1 MAYKIRIYGDPVLRK
16 GTVPVSGFD
25 QNLHDIV
32 KNMID
37 TMYNDNGI
45 GLSAPQIGISDKI
58 IVVDR
63 SFGER
68 VDDVITLINPE
79 IFETEG
85 ECALEEGCLSVPG
98 VYEELVRPEK
108 IMIRFQDIE
117 GNVHETDADGMM
129 ARVVQHES
137 DHLDGILFVDRLS
150 AVKRKLL
157 AKTLRL
163 LKEESKDV

>member
-16 GTVPVSGFD
+16 NTEPVSRFD

-32 KNMID
+32 KNMIE

-58 IVVDR
+58 IVIDR

-68 VDDVITLINPE
+68 VDDVIALINPE
-79 IFETEG
+79 ILETEG
-85 ECALEEGCLSVPG
+85 ECALAEGCLSVPG

-108 IMIRFQDIE
+108 IMVKFQNIE

-157 AKTLRL
+157 TKTLRS
-163 LKEESKDV
+163 LKEESKGA